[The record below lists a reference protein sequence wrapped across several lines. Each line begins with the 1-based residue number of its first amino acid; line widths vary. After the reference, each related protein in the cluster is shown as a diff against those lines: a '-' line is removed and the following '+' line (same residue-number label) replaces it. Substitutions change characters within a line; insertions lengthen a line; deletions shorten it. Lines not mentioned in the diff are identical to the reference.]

1 VQNRTTFDAEFVSHM
16 KTVKILLLD
25 DHQIIL
31 DGLKTMLSN
40 EKQLSIC
47 GAHLSGIEA
56 LKGALI
62 YDPEV
67 IITDLMMP
75 DMSGTDFI
83 KNLKSYNIK
92 SKILILS
99 MCMMPHVIHDAIA
112 SGANGFIMKQN
123 ATRDE
128 IVKAIELLMEDKS
141 YFSEEILTIINDK
154 SKSENGHQ
162 EVSFDNIDISILSK
176 NELQIL
182 QLFAD
187 GFSNKE
193 ISAKLLMTLK
203 QVEKYK
209 SNMMRK
215 LNLKSNVDLIKFAI
229 KNNICYI

>member
-1 VQNRTTFDAEFVSHM
+1 M

-40 EKQLSIC
+40 EKQFAIC
-47 GAHLSGIEA
+47 DAQLSGIEA

-62 YDPEV
+62 HEPDM
-67 IITDLMMP
+67 IITDMLMP
-75 DMSGTDFI
+75 DMSGIDFI
-83 KNLKSYNIK
+83 RNLKSYNIK

-99 MCMMPHVIHDAIA
+99 MCMMPNLIQEAITA
-112 SGANGFIMKQN
+112 GADGYVMKQN

-128 IVKAIELLMEDKS
+128 IVKAIEIVMGGKQ
-141 YFSEEILTIINDK
+141 YFAEEILNMLNDK
-154 SKSENGHQ
+154 SKPGNGHH
-162 EVSFDNIDISILSK
+162 EVSLDNIDISILSK
-176 NELQIL
+176 NELQVL

-193 ISAKLLMTLK
+193 ISAKLLMTVK

-209 SNMMRK
+209 ANMMRK

-229 KNNICYI
+229 KNNICYV